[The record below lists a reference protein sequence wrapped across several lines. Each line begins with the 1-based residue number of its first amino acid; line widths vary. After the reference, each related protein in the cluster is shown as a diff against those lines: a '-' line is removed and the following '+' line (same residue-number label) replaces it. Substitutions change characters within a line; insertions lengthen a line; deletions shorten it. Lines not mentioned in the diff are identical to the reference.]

1 MNKTYSY
8 RLYPT
13 EDQKLIMAKT
23 FGCNRYVYNRALA
36 LRIELY
42 QREGKHISK
51 FDLNKEVTKWKN
63 TEETSWLKEVYSQ
76 SLQQTVANMDTA
88 FINFFRNKMGFPK
101 FKSKHSHRNSY
112 RLPQNIKI
120 NFDENKIFLP
130 GLKWV
135 NIRVDRIFDGVIKY
149 VTVKQVPSGKYFV
162 QILVEDGKI
171 CPKKPELIKD
181 NAIGVD
187 LGIKDFAILSTG
199 EKIAN
204 PKFMNSLGPK
214 LSKEQRKLARKMKGS
229 HNYNKQ
235 RIKVAR
241 VYEKITNCRKDFLQK
256 LSTKLI
262 SENQVNTICLE
273 TLNVKGMVKNHKL
286 AKSIHDVSWYNFIQ
300 MLKYKAEWY
309 GKNIVQIGQF
319 EPSSKICSCCGYKN
333 NNLTLDDRQWVCP
346 YCHTVHDRDINA
358 AKNIKNIAFTDI
370 NLKYHNTG
378 LGKSVELAELLQ

>member
-13 EDQKLIMAKT
+13 EDQKLRMAKT
-23 FGCNRYVYNRALA
+23 FGCNRYVYNRARA

-135 NIRVDRIFDGVIKY
+135 NIRIDRIFDGVIKY

-181 NAIGVD
+181 NAIGID

-214 LSKEQRKLARKMKGS
+214 LSKEQRKLSRKMKGS

-309 GKNIVQIGQF
+309 GKNIVQIGRF

>member
-135 NIRVDRIFDGVIKY
+135 NIRIDRIFDGVIKY

-181 NAIGVD
+181 NAIGID

-214 LSKEQRKLARKMKGS
+214 LSKEQRKLSRKMKGS

-309 GKNIVQIGQF
+309 GKNIVQIGRF